1 MSTSPLLD
9 DPVHDVPRWSTPR
22 VAGANVIP
30 IPGPAIGSEGLAG
43 SQTFFRRYGKRAMDI
58 ILAVPLLLLVSPII
72 LLTALVVLL
81 TSGWPVFYGANRQG
95 SGGRQLR
102 AWKLR
107 TMVKDADDI
116 FTRWKETESELVAEF
131 DEEFKLQD
139 DPRIT
144 KLGRFLRK
152 SSLDELPQLWNVIRG
167 DMSLVG
173 PRPIT
178 EGELAM
184 YGHHAATLLSYR
196 PGVTG
201 SWQTN
206 GRNETT
212 YPDRMWLEL
221 EYCRS
226 ASLLGDVLVLLKTLA
241 VPFRYNGA

>member
-1 MSTSPLLD
+1 MATSPLLD
-9 DPVHDVPRWSTPR
+9 EPAYDVPRWSAPG
-22 VAGANVIP
+22 VANANVIP
-30 IPGPAIGSEGLAG
+30 MPGPAIGSEGLAG

-58 ILAVPLLLLVSPII
+58 ILAVPILLLVSPII
-72 LLTALVVLL
+72 LLAAFAVLV
-81 TSGWPVFYGANRQG
+81 TSGWPVFYGADRQG

-102 AWKLR
+102 VWKLR
-107 TMVKDADDI
+107 TMVRDANDI
-116 FTRWKETESELVAEF
+116 FARWKETEPALAGKFE
-131 DEEFKLQD
+131 EEFKLED

-144 KLGRFLRK
+144 KLGRFFRK

-178 EGELAM
+178 EDELAM

-196 PGVTG
+196 PGLSG

-206 GRNETT
+206 GRGLTT
-212 YPDRMWLEL
+212 YPDRMWAEL

-226 ASLLGDVLVLLKTLA
+226 ASFFGDVLVLLKTLA
-241 VPFRYNGA
+241 VPFRYNGV

>member
-1 MSTSPLLD
+1 MPASPLRD
-9 DPVHDVPRWSTPR
+9 DPVHDVPRWSAPGL
-22 VAGANVIP
+22 AGATVIP
-30 IPGPAIGSEGLAG
+30 IPGPALGSEGLAG

-72 LLTALVVLL
+72 LLTALVVLV

-102 AWKLR
+102 VWKLR

-131 DEEFKLQD
+131 EEEFKLQA

-178 EGELAM
+178 EDELAI

-196 PGVTG
+196 PGLSGT
-201 SWQTN
+201 WQTN

-212 YPDRMWLEL
+212 YPDRMWVEL

-226 ASLLGDVLVLLKTLA
+226 ATLAGDVLVLLKTLA